1 MKILYS
7 CLSKSWGG
15 MEMVAL
21 TGIKQLISRNI
32 QVELLCVQESRL
44 QIEANNLGII
54 IHPVKFNH
62 NISPYAIIKTAA
74 VIRSCKYDLIHS
86 HASKDL
92 WALVPALKMIR
103 SNTPLL
109 LTKHVGSFIIKKDL
123 LHKWIYKRLTLAIA
137 ISMVIKNN
145 LRDTTPLN
153 ENKIILLPNG
163 VDLKV
168 FDPLK
173 IDSTKIRSELK
184 VLDNE
189 ILIGMIARFTP
200 GKGHEEFLQSAK
212 ILSSKFNKL
221 KFVVVG
227 EASRGENEYTQ
238 RIKNLAEEL
247 QLQNVTFLGYRSD
260 VPEIISAMDIF
271 IFPSHAEAFGIALIE
286 AMAMGK
292 ASVCSSTDGV
302 MDIAVDGEA
311 NYMFN
316 NKDYVDL
323 ANKIELLITNQPNRI
338 EMGQMARQRIIEKFD
353 LEKVTDEI
361 INVYHNQIKKTTQ

>member
-32 QVELLCVQESRL
+32 QVELLCAEESRL
-44 QIEANNLGII
+44 HIEANNVGII
-54 IHPVKFNH
+54 IHPIKFNH
-62 NISPYAIIKTAA
+62 NISPFAIIKTAA

-92 WALVPALKMIR
+92 WALVPALKLIR
-103 SNTPLL
+103 SKIPLL

-145 LRDTTPLN
+145 LRDTTPLK

-163 VDLKV
+163 VDLKI
-168 FDPLK
+168 FNPQK
-173 IDSTKIRSELK
+173 NDSKKIRSELH
-184 VLDNE
+184 VLNAE

-212 ILSSKFNKL
+212 VLSSKFNNL

-227 EASRGENEYTQ
+227 ESSRGESEYTE
-238 RIKNLAEEL
+238 RIKNLAKEL
-247 QLQNVTFLGYRSD
+247 NLENVTFLGYRSD

-286 AMAMGK
+286 AMAMEK

-302 MDIAVDGEA
+302 VDIAVNGVT
-311 NYMFN
+311 NYMFK
-316 NKDYVDL
+316 NKDYNDL
-323 ANKIELLITNQPNRI
+323 ASKIELLITNQSKRI
-338 EMGQMARQRIIEKFD
+338 EMGQKARQRIIEKFD
-353 LEKVTDEI
+353 LEAVTDEI
-361 INVYHNQIKKTTQ
+361 INVYQNQIKKLKQ

>member
-32 QVELLCVQESRL
+32 QVELLCTDESRL

-54 IHPVKFNH
+54 IHSIKFNR
-62 NISPYAIIKTAA
+62 NISPSAIIKIAA

-103 SNTPLL
+103 SKTPLL
-109 LTKHVGSFIIKKDL
+109 LTKHVGSFIVKKDF
-123 LHKWIYKRLTLAIA
+123 LHKWIYNRLNLAIA

-145 LRDTTPLN
+145 LQDTTPLN

-163 VDLKV
+163 VDLKI
-168 FDPLK
+168 FDPGK
-173 IDSTKIRSELK
+173 VDPKKMRSELNI
-184 VLDNE
+184 LDNE
-189 ILIGMIARFTP
+189 ILIGMIARFSP
-200 GKGHEEFLQSAK
+200 GKGHEEFLSAAD
-212 ILSSKFNKL
+212 ILNKKFNNL
-221 KFVVVG
+221 KFIIVG
-227 EASRGENEYTQ
+227 EASHGENEYAQ
-238 RIKNLAEEL
+238 RIKNLAKQHKL
-247 QLQNVTFLGYRSD
+247 MNVSFLGYRSD
-260 VPEIISAMDIF
+260 IPEIISAMDVF
-271 IFPSHAEAFGIALIE
+271 IFPSHAEAFGVALIE

-302 MDIAVDGEA
+302 LDIALNGET
-311 NYMFN
+311 NYMFK
-316 NKDYVDL
+316 NKDSIDL
-323 ANKIELLITNQPNRI
+323 AKKIELLIMDQSIRI
-338 EMGQMARQRIIEKFD
+338 EMGKKAKQRVIEKFD
-353 LEKVTDEI
+353 LEIVTDEI
-361 INVYHNQIKKTTQ
+361 IRIYQNQMEKAKQ